1 MSFKNKRFLFWL
13 LSSLLAIALIAAQ
26 CGGAATPAPT
36 EEAAQPTEEAAAPT
50 EAAAEPTE
58 AAAEPTEAAAAAPTE
73 EAAGEEASAAEGDFS
88 GLKVAM
94 LTSGPI
100 NDEGWNQTAYEGLKA
115 VEAAGAE
122 IANTENVAQADQLD
136 LIRSYADQG
145 FNIIIGHGFE
155 YGDALVAAAE
165 EYPEVS
171 FIQIGG
177 IAENGKNLVS
187 YVFRP
192 GEGGYAAGILA
203 GYMSPT
209 GKIGGVGAVEI
220 PTIAADFNAF
230 TQAAKTVNPE
240 IGEVPVAYTGSW
252 VDIPKAK
259 EAAIA
264 QIDSGV
270 DLILANGDNANV
282 GAIEA
287 AKENGKVY
295 AIGWTRDQSHL
306 APELVLTSLEQRV
319 DNILIE
325 AITEIKAG
333 TIEWTNH
340 LVGFA
345 EKASTFAPFNK
356 AVPEEAVNEV
366 NAVIE
371 ALVSGQIQLDD
382 NGNVIKDDYHTGET
396 SAAES
401 EEGAMAADADFSNL
415 KVAMLTS
422 GPIND
427 EGWNQTAYEG
437 LKAVEAAG
445 AEIANTENVAQADQL
460 DLIRS
465 YADQGFNVIIGHGFE
480 FGDAL
485 TAAAEEYPEVS
496 FIQIGGIAENGKNLV
511 SYVFRAGEAGYAA
524 GILAG
529 YMSPTGKI
537 GGVGAVEIP
546 TIAADFNAFKQAA
559 QVVNPE
565 ITDVPVAYTGSW
577 VDIPKA
583 KEAAIAQIDSGV
595 DLIMANGDNA
605 NVGAIEAAKENG
617 KVYAIGWTRDQ
628 SHLAPELVLTSVEQR
643 VDNILIEAMK
653 EIGAGSIEWK
663 NHVVGFAEQA
673 QTLAPFNKVVPE
685 EAANE
690 VNAVVEALATGKI
703 VLDDE
708 GNVVTD
714 DYHK

>member
-1 MSFKNKRFLFWL
+1 MSFKNKQFLFWL
-13 LSSLLAIALIAAQ
+13 LSSLLASALIAAQ
-26 CGGAATPAPT
+26 CGGAATPAPEPAPT

-58 AAAEPTEAAAAAPTE
+58 AAAEPTEEAAAAPTEEAVVEPTE
-73 EAAGEEASAAEGDFS
+73 EAAGEEASATEAGDFS
-88 GLKVAM
+88 G
-94 LTSGPI
+94 
-100 NDEGWNQTAYEGLKA
+100 
-115 VEAAGAE
+115 
-122 IANTENVAQADQLD
+122 
-136 LIRSYADQG
+136 
-145 FNIIIGHGFE
+145 
-155 YGDALVAAAE
+155 
-165 EYPEVS
+165 
-171 FIQIGG
+171 
-177 IAENGKNLVS
+177 
-187 YVFRP
+187 
-192 GEGGYAAGILA
+192 
-203 GYMSPT
+203 
-209 GKIGGVGAVEI
+209 
-220 PTIAADFNAF
+220 
-230 TQAAKTVNPE
+230 
-240 IGEVPVAYTGSW
+240 
-252 VDIPKAK
+252 
-259 EAAIA
+259 
-264 QIDSGV
+264 
-270 DLILANGDNANV
+270 
-282 GAIEA
+282 
-287 AKENGKVY
+287 
-295 AIGWTRDQSHL
+295 
-306 APELVLTSLEQRV
+306 
-319 DNILIE
+319 
-325 AITEIKAG
+325 
-333 TIEWTNH
+333 
-340 LVGFA
+340 
-345 EKASTFAPFNK
+345 
-356 AVPEEAVNEV
+356 
-366 NAVIE
+366 
-371 ALVSGQIQLDD
+371 
-382 NGNVIKDDYHTGET
+382 
-396 SAAES
+396 
-401 EEGAMAADADFSNL
+401 L

-480 FGDAL
+480 YGDAL
-485 TAAAEEYPEVS
+485 VAAAEEYPEVS

-529 YMSPTGKI
+529 MMVESGKL

-559 QVVNPE
+559 QVVNPNVS
-565 ITDVPVAYTGSW
+565 DVPVAYTGSW

-595 DLIMANGDNA
+595 ELIMANGDNA

-653 EIGAGSIEWK
+653 EIGAGTIEWT

-673 QTLAPFNKVVPE
+673 QTLAPFNEVVPE
-685 EAANE
+685 EVAKE

-703 VLDDE
+703 VLDDA